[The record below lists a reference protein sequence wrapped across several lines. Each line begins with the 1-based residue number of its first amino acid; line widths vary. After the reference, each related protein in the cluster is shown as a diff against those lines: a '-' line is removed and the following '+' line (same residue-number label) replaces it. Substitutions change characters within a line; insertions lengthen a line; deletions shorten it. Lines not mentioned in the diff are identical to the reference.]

1 LRYQPVFIEQD
12 GDRSYSLCEVYF
24 DDAGNLTGWTESEK
38 IALGRED
45 IEVLTADLS
54 RMMVDAM
61 SYEPMRFSDLKS
73 GMTFKHKVFDEPQKR
88 PCVLIF
94 RMCERLAASANAAFG
109 D

>member
-1 LRYQPVFIEQD
+1 
-12 GDRSYSLCEVYF
+12 
-24 DDAGNLTGWTESEK
+24 
-38 IALGRED
+38 
-45 IEVLTADLS
+45 
-54 RMMVDAM
+54 MMVDAM

>member
-45 IEVLTADLS
+45 IEVLRQICRA
-54 RMMVDAM
+54 
-61 SYEPMRFSDLKS
+61 
-73 GMTFKHKVFDEPQKR
+73 
-88 PCVLIF
+88 
-94 RMCERLAASANAAFG
+94 
-109 D
+109 